1 MKWLLDRMGIAS
13 ISNHEILR
21 HKVGASVNAVRRAGG
36 METDN
41 MLNNVMLFRKMIIVG
56 SNYWNMVYEID
67 AGDVLNDDEG
77 IANMKKIGQNTAWLL
92 KKINYINDFFTP
104 CKMPRGVHYIKSV
117 VCKHIYTTCLI
128 QT

>member
-1 MKWLLDRMGIAS
+1 
-13 ISNHEILR
+13 
-21 HKVGASVNAVRRAGG
+21 
-36 METDN
+36 
-41 MLNNVMLFRKMIIVG
+41 MLFREMIIVG
-56 SNYWNMVYEID
+56 SNYWNMFYWKD

-117 VCKHIYTTCLI
+117 VCKHICTTCLI

>member
-1 MKWLLDRMGIAS
+1 
-13 ISNHEILR
+13 
-21 HKVGASVNAVRRAGG
+21 
-36 METDN
+36 
-41 MLNNVMLFRKMIIVG
+41 MLNNVMLFREMTIVG
-56 SNYWNMVYEID
+56 SNYWNMVYGRD

-77 IANMKKIGQNTAWLL
+77 IANMTKIGQNTSWLL
-92 KKINYINDFFTP
+92 KKINYINDFFTT